1 MALQRL
7 KEAAEKAKM
16 DLSLRTET
24 EISLPFIAIDGYGPK
39 HLQYMLTRS
48 TFESVCVD
56 LFDELRQCCEL
67 IRNGTGLW
75 GRDIAD
81 LVMVG
86 GSTRIPKVQEIA
98 KEVFEVEQLNRSIN
112 PDEVVGLGAGV
123 MAGVLQGD
131 LKDLRLMDVTS
142 HTLGV
147 ELRRNRL
154 GTLIP
159 KSTPI
164 PCKAKRVYSTP
175 YDNQTSVPIRVL
187 EGESAN
193 ASSNRTLAL
202 FQLRGLPKQPRG
214 EPQIEVTFEMDS
226 NGILQVTAK
235 DQATGKSQEVEIRES
250 IGLERSEIEKLRKT
264 CDEFE
269 KAEVVQKVQID
280 LHNHA
285 ERVLGDVAKW
295 FEFNHAMMPKKT
307 QIQIAVAL
315 DKLERKLRGR
325 DIVALKAALKRLDRV
340 VLPLRKA
347 G

>member
-1 MALQRL
+1 
-7 KEAAEKAKM
+7 
-16 DLSLRTET
+16 
-24 EISLPFIAIDGYGPK
+24 
-39 HLQYMLTRS
+39 
-48 TFESVCVD
+48 
-56 LFDELRQCCEL
+56 
-67 IRNGTGLW
+67 
-75 GRDIAD
+75 
-81 LVMVG
+81 
-86 GSTRIPKVQEIA
+86 
-98 KEVFEVEQLNRSIN
+98 
-112 PDEVVGLGAGV
+112 
-123 MAGVLQGD
+123 
-131 LKDLRLMDVTS
+131 MDVTS